1 MEIEFKFQVP
11 AASLTAVEKDLRRA
25 RKVARTH
32 LQARYFDTEDG
43 ALASNGVALRLRKEG
58 RRWVQTVKALG
69 DDDGPLHRMEHN
81 VDLGVARGAPP
92 TADARRHQGTPAGD
106 RLDALL
112 SAHGE
117 SPLVETFATD
127 IWRIARNT
135 RLGRSTVELAL
146 DIGRVIAPAIGDRP
160 ARVSPV
166 CELELELTQ
175 GSVLDLATLARR
187 WSQRHG
193 LWFST
198 LTKAERGERLREEQ
212 EQQEDGDAPL
222 ARAIKARPPQFAGS
236 EHNGD
241 GNKGGLQVGA
251 REVQRAVLAACLAQI
266 LPNASEIAGGSDE
279 AELIHQLRVGIRR
292 LRSALREL
300 DGLAPGCFDISA
312 WEPPLVDAFRDL
324 GAQRDRDV
332 LSASLKPRLQAAGAP
347 LCELPP
353 LLAAQQAPSPGD
365 VVRNPRFQ
373 ALLVDLIAFSAPRD
387 VVGEAAT
394 GKEEGDAVR
403 RALAERLNTLRR
415 QLVRAGKRFEQL
427 PIEEQHR
434 ARKRLKRLRYLSEF
448 VAPLFDKPKAER
460 YVQTLLPAQDAL
472 GDYNDELMA
481 IDAYSSAAEQE
492 PRAWFAVGWLKA
504 RVPAQAKACGKALA
518 SLADARK
525 FWK

>member
-11 AASLTAVEKDLRRA
+11 AGSLQAVQKELRRA
-25 RKVARTH
+25 AVARTH
-32 LQARYFDTEDG
+32 MQARYFDTEDG
-43 ALASNGVALRLRKEG
+43 ALAANGVALRLRKEG

-69 DDDGPLHRMEHN
+69 DGPLHRLEHN
-81 VDLGVARGAPP
+81 VDLGLARRGELPM
-92 TADARRHQGTPAGD
+92 ADARRHQGTPAGE

-112 SAHGE
+112 SQHGE
-117 SPLVETFATD
+117 APLVETFATD
-127 IWRIARNT
+127 IWRSTRNT

-146 DIGRVIAPAIGDRP
+146 DIGRVIAPASGGRQE
-160 ARVSPV
+160 RVSPV

-175 GSVLDLATLARR
+175 GSVADLAALAQR

-198 LTKAERGERLREEQ
+198 VSKAERGERLREAAEP
-212 EQQEDGDAPL
+212 APS
-222 ARAIKARPPQFAGS
+222 RAIKARPPQFAGS
-236 EHNGD
+236 D
-241 GNKGGLQVGA
+241 GAGSKGGLHIGA

-266 LPNASEIAGGSDE
+266 LPNASEIAGGSEE
-279 AELIHQLRVGIRR
+279 AEAVHQLRVGIRR
-292 LRSALREL
+292 LRSALRDL
-300 DGLAPGCFDISA
+300 DGLAPERFDTKA

-324 GAQRDRDV
+324 GVQRDRDV
-332 LSASLKPRLQAAGAP
+332 LSASLQPHLQAAGAP

-353 LLAAQQAPSPGD
+353 SADAQQAPSPGD

-373 ALLVDLIAFSAPRD
+373 QLLVDLIAFSAPSEAME
-387 VVGEAAT
+387 EAAT

-403 RALAERLNTLRR
+403 KVLAARLNKLHR
-415 QLVRAGKRFEQL
+415 QLVRAGKRFEDL

-460 YVQTLLPAQDAL
+460 YVQHLLPAQDTL
-472 GDYNDELMA
+472 GEYNDEVMA
-481 IDAYSSAAEQE
+481 IDAYRSAAEQD
-492 PRAWFAVGWLKA
+492 PRAWFAVGWLRA
-504 RVPAQAKACGKALA
+504 RCPEQAKACGKALA